1 MNNKEA
7 NRIIE
12 NYKPH
17 SGFHDLSKKPETLT
31 KMEYAKLL
39 RIQNFLAEQEKDKKY
54 IMKML
59 PLQWM
64 EDKEL
69 SANYQAIVREH
80 WDINKL

>member
-1 MNNKEA
+1 MKKLEVKK
-7 NRIIE
+7 IIE

-17 SGFHDLSKKPETLT
+17 SGFHDLSKRPETLT
-31 KMEYAKLL
+31 KMEYAKVLKM
-39 RIQNFLAEQEKDKKY
+39 QNFLAEQERDKKY

-69 SANYQAIVREH
+69 SANYQSIVREN
-80 WDINKL
+80 WDVNKV

>member
-1 MNNKEA
+1 MNKKEA
-7 NRIIE
+7 NLIIE

-17 SGFHDLSKKPETLT
+17 QGFYDLSKKPETLT
-31 KMEYAKLL
+31 KMEFAKVLKM
-39 RIQNFLAEQEKDKKY
+39 QNFLAEQERDKKY

-69 SANYQAIVREH
+69 SANYQSIVREN
-80 WDINKL
+80 WDVNKL

>member
-1 MNNKEA
+1 MNKKEA

-31 KMEYAKLL
+31 KMEFAKVLKM
-39 RIQNFLAEQEKDKKY
+39 QNFLAEQERDKKY

-69 SANYQAIVREH
+69 SANYQSIVREN
-80 WDINKL
+80 WDVNKL

>member
-1 MNNKEA
+1 MKKLEVKK
-7 NRIIE
+7 IIK

-31 KMEYAKLL
+31 KMEFAKVLKM
-39 RIQNFLAEQEKDKKY
+39 QNFLAEQERDKKY

-59 PLQWM
+59 PVQWM

-69 SANYQAIVREH
+69 SANYQSIVSEY
-80 WDINKL
+80 WDINKV

>member
-7 NRIIE
+7 NLIIK

-17 SGFHDLSKKPETLT
+17 KNFYNLSEKPETLT
-31 KMEYAKLL
+31 TMEFAKVLKM
-39 RIQNFLAEQEKDKKY
+39 QNFLAEQERDKKY

-69 SANYQAIVREH
+69 SANYQSIVREN
-80 WDINKL
+80 WDVNKL

>member
-1 MNNKEA
+1 MNKKEA
-7 NRIIE
+7 NLIIE

-17 SGFHDLSKKPETLT
+17 PGFYDLSKKPETLT
-31 KMEYAKLL
+31 KMEFAKVLKM
-39 RIQNFLAEQEKDKKY
+39 QNFLAEQERDKKY

-69 SANYQAIVREH
+69 SANYQSIVREN
-80 WDINKL
+80 WDVNKL

>member
-1 MNNKEA
+1 MNKKEA
-7 NRIIE
+7 NLIIE

-17 SGFHDLSKKPETLT
+17 QGFYDLSVKPETLT
-31 KMEYAKLL
+31 KMEYAKVLKM
-39 RIQNFLAEQEKDKKY
+39 QNFLAEQERDKKY

-69 SANYQAIVREH
+69 SANYQSIVREN
-80 WDINKL
+80 WDVNKL

>member
-31 KMEYAKLL
+31 KREYAKLL

-54 IMKML
+54 IIKML

>member
-7 NRIIE
+7 NLIIK

-17 SGFHDLSKKPETLT
+17 KNFYNLSERPATLT
-31 KMEYAKLL
+31 TMEFAKVLKM
-39 RIQNFLAEQEKDKKY
+39 QNFLAEQERDKKY

-69 SANYQAIVREH
+69 SANYQSIVSEY
-80 WDINKL
+80 WDENKL